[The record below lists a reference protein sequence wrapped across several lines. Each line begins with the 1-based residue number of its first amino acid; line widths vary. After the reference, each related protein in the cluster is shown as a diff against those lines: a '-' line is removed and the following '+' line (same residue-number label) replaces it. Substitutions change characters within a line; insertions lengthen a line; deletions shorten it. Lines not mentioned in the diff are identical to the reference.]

1 MGTSTDSTEEKRV
14 SLEEKHDRA
23 GVEVSA
29 TEVDTGAALVYGEHG
44 ELDPAEALRV
54 R

>member
-1 MGTSTDSTEEKRV
+1 MGTSNDWADEERV
-14 SLEEKHDRA
+14 KLEKDRHA
-23 GVEVSA
+23 VEVSA
-29 TEVDTGAALVYGEHG
+29 KDVDTGAALMYGEHE